1 MCCYIYASDV
11 QFYMN
16 KPCIS
21 CTWTYI
27 YT

>member
-1 MCCYIYASDV
+1 
-11 QFYMN
+11 MN